1 MIKIDLPKVS
11 KLSIKFFQ
19 EKLTLHLLEI
29 SAQEEF
35 AELTEKTHL
44 PKGYYDP
51 ATLEQK
57 GLKEL
62 TK

>member
-1 MIKIDLPKVS
+1 MIKIVLPKVL

-29 SAQEEF
+29 SAQEEL

-44 PKGYYDP
+44 PKGYEP
-51 ATLEQK
+51 ATTPLSK
-57 GLKEL
+57 RD
-62 TK
+62 